1 MRRAGLATLPV
12 LLSAA
17 DLPSADM
24 PTDSLADGSGLAFG
38 LPEFSDAESGPR
50 AVSVIIIVLP

>member
-17 DLPSADM
+17 PPKRRHADGQ
-24 PTDSLADGSGLAFG
+24 LGNGSGLVSG
-38 LPEFSDAESGPR
+38 LPEFSDAGSGRR
-50 AVSVIIIVLP
+50 AASVIIIVLP